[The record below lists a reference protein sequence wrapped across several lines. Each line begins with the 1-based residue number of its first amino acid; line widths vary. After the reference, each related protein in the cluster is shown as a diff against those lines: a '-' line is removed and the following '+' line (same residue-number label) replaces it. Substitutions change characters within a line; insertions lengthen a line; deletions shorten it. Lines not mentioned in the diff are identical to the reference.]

1 MMRGAIT
8 VGLILYSSFPPFPRS
23 SSFRPHVLPS
33 SLPPVVLS
41 SLPLL
46 AFEQELVPAA
56 RQRAYDQIL
65 DANVRDGL
73 VYYRA
78 LKAERGRLDG
88 YLASLAGASI
98 DSAPREERLAFW
110 LNTYNALVLKTVV
123 DHYPIPRRTSDYP
136 ARSIR
141 QIPGAFE
148 RTVHQVA
155 GKMVTLDQIEQTILA
170 EFHDPRVYLVI
181 GRGAIGSG
189 RLRSEAYTAAAVET
203 QLKEAAAECTSRSQ
217 CIEIDRANNQVNV
230 SSIFSWRSQ
239 DFIAAYA
246 GSAPEMFAA
255 RSPIERGILAFVQ
268 PSLLTTEREFLEKNQ
283 FKVAFRPFDWSLNDL
298 TGRGG
303 R

>member
-1 MMRGAIT
+1 MRSAIAFC
-8 VGLILYSSFPPFPRS
+8 LL
-23 SSFRPHVLPS
+23 VLCVMPS
-33 SLPPVVLS
+33 AAQDS
-41 SLPLL
+41 
-46 AFEQELVPAA
+46 VPAA
-56 RQRAYDQIL
+56 RRKAYDEIL

-88 YLASLAGASI
+88 YVASIAGASV

-110 LNTYNALVLKTVV
+110 LNAYNVLVLKTVV
-123 DHYPIPRRTSDYP
+123 DHYPIPLRSSDYP

-148 RTVHQVA
+148 RTVHRVA
-155 GKMVTLDQIEQTILA
+155 GKMVTLDQIEQTILS

-189 RLRSEAYTAAAVET
+189 RLRSEVYTAASVET
-203 QLKEAAAECTSRSQ
+203 QLKDAAAECTSRSQ

-230 SSIFSWRSQ
+230 SSIFSWRSE

-246 GSAPEMFAA
+246 GATSETFAA
-255 RSPIERGILAFVQ
+255 RSPIERAILAFVE
-268 PSLLTTEREFLEKNQ
+268 PHLLTTEREFLAMNQ
-283 FKVAFRPFDWSLNDL
+283 FKVVYKPFDWSLNDL

>member
-1 MMRGAIT
+1 MRDVIT
-8 VGLILYSSFPPFPRS
+8 ACL
-23 SSFRPHVLPS
+23 VLTS
-33 SLPPVVLS
+33 SLPPFLTS
-41 SLPLL
+41 SLPPFSVPLFQ
-46 AFEQELVPAA
+46 AAQESVPAA
-56 RQRAYDQIL
+56 RSKAYDQML

-88 YLASLAGASI
+88 YLASLAGVSI
-98 DSAPREERLAFW
+98 DSASREERLAFW

-136 ARSIR
+136 VRSIR
-141 QIPGAFE
+141 QVPGAFE

-155 GKMVTLDQIEQTILA
+155 GKMVTLDQIEQTILS
-170 EFHDPRVYLVI
+170 EFHDPRVYLVM

-189 RLRSEAYTAAAVET
+189 RLRSEAYTGAAIET

-230 SSIFSWRSQ
+230 SSVFSWRSQ

-255 RSPIERGILAFVQ
+255 RSPIERAILAFVQ

-283 FKVAFRPFDWSLNDL
+283 FKVVFRPFDWSLNDL